1 MTESVFDVV
10 CEIED
15 FIDKSNLVDV
25 WVEYCGFHGFI
36 VHYNHHTK
44 SIEVDAE
51 QILTVIRASDKHI
64 NDVVFLR
71 ALGVKDYLVVC
82 TAYKQIFIDSKKKK
96 MNILFPDIKAM
107 FMAVRVGFY
116 GDSSTVILK
125 FENGK
130 MLMMETSI
138 FKDIF
143 EHRLGFMLGM
153 HEKIDLYENIK
164 KAIGDFKRLRI
175 RSV

>member
-15 FIDKSNLVDV
+15 FIDKSNLLDV

-36 VHYNHHTK
+36 VHYNHSTR
-44 SIEVDAE
+44 SLEVDAE
-51 QILTVIRASDKHI
+51 ELLKVIRASDKYM
-64 NDVVFLR
+64 NDIYFLR
-71 ALGVKDYLVVC
+71 ELGVRDYLIVC
-82 TAYKQIFIDSKKKK
+82 TAYKQIYNDSKKKK
-96 MNILFPDIKAM
+96 LNKLFARIKTM
-107 FMAVRVGFY
+107 FIVVGVSFY
-116 GDSSTVILK
+116 GDSSDVIMK
-125 FENGK
+125 FKDGR
-130 MLMMETSI
+130 MLLMETSI

-143 EHRLGFMLGM
+143 EYRLGFMLGM

>member
-1 MTESVFDVV
+1 MVG
-10 CEIED
+10 EIED

-36 VHYNHHTK
+36 VHYNHCTQ
-44 SIEVDAE
+44 SLDVEAEVLFR
-51 QILTVIRASDKHI
+51 IIRGSEKTI
-64 NDVVFLR
+64 NDDLFLR
-71 ALGVKDYLVVC
+71 DLGVKDYLVVC

>member
-1 MTESVFDVV
+1 MTESVFDIV

-64 NDVVFLR
+64 NDVVFLMD
-71 ALGVKDYLVVC
+71 LGVRDYLVVC
-82 TAYKQIFIDSKKKK
+82 TAYKQIYNDSKKKK
-96 MNILFPDIKAM
+96 LNKLFANIKTM
-107 FMAVRVGFY
+107 FIAVGVSFY
-116 GDSSTVILK
+116 GDSSDVIMK
-125 FENGK
+125 FKDGR
-130 MLMMETSI
+130 MLLMETSI
-138 FKDIF
+138 FKNIF

-164 KAIGDFKRLRI
+164 KAIGDFKRLRV